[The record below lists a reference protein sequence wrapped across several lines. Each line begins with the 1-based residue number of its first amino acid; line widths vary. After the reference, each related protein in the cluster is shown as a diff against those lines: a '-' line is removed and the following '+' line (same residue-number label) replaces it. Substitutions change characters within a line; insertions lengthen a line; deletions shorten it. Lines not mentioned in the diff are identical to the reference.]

1 MSARKNNRV
10 SYRKSAAIIRASDVL
25 HNVSQISFFKWTI
38 GWIVT
43 VSMICAC
50 FLMHYEGDNDK
61 NNLSW
66 EDAIFLS
73 AGAVTATGLNSFD
86 ITLFSKAS
94 LNTIM
99 IATQLGSATLTSLVP
114 VVIRIRYLRQV
125 IPRNY
130 RTFNLN
136 NFKRVPEWLV
146 EYKALVYLVRIVLVT
161 NLIVYLFYGGLLYY
175 FLTSTEDSMA
185 VLSNTDNTAAA
196 ANTPFYWTLFHTIS
210 AYNNCGF
217 SLQRDSFASFDSNLG
232 ILYCLNMLVL
242 HGNVLFPIFLRWIII
257 WLSALTPKSRSS
269 KVYFRYLLLNGR
281 HLYSNLF
288 GSQQTWLLLL
298 QQLLLVTVQVVFT
311 VWLTPRHP
319 TFSVALFEAVNVRHA
334 GFNAIPL
341 PDLSSGILI
350 MFVSFMYLAPMPYI
364 AMLKASMCEAP
375 TADSILGLSVG
386 GSEDSATLL
395 ATPSAS
401 TGVHSNTT
409 QNTQNSRKLSLNM
422 ARDNLRENLVKLAAA
437 EEGGTMSSI
446 QLWNEKATL
455 RSELSSVTRKSI
467 KEKVVTNEM
476 LDTRLLILTMFSES
490 AHVPW
495 KDRITL
501 RVKAVSFQAKK
512 LWASFCSGI
521 KPDMFLIW
529 FVWWIIC
536 SMEEFSAE
544 SPAVFNTLFEI
555 VSSFG
560 NVGLSLGSFS
570 EPASPC
576 SFALD
581 LAWYS
586 KLMLVFVQIAG
597 RTRDLPSKVDSV
609 LTVSKPVDA
618 KEILTERWL
627 HFSSQQ
633 SPEEGNSDE
642 EEGEGEFGNGSTG
655 RTDQDRS
662 FTSSTSIAENNTDV
676 GSSAEGT
683 KEEEEGVHTK
693 KKGGNGKEDSL
704 SVPLLR
710 DFNGRQAEKTQISR
724 VSRVTFSE
732 E

>member
-1 MSARKNNRV
+1 MSSRRNNRI

-25 HNVSQISFFKWTI
+25 NNGSQISFLKWTI
-38 GWIVT
+38 AWIVT
-43 VSMICAC
+43 VSMVCAC
-50 FLMHYEGDNDK
+50 FLMHFEGDNNEND
-61 NNLSW
+61 LRW

-73 AGAVTATGLNSFD
+73 AGGVTATGLNSFD
-86 ITLFSKAS
+86 ITLFSRSS

-114 VVIRIRYLRQV
+114 VIIRLRYLRQV

-161 NLIVYLFYGGLLYY
+161 NLMVYLFYGGLLYS
-175 FLTSTEDSMA
+175 FLTSSEESIA
-185 VLSNTDNTAAA
+185 VLNDTTRTASA
-196 ANTPFYWTLFHTIS
+196 ANTPLYWTVFHTIS
-210 AYNNCGF
+210 AYNNCGY

-232 ILYCLNMLVL
+232 VLSCLNMLIL

-257 WLSALTPKSRSS
+257 WLSAMTPKSRSS

-298 QQLLLVTVQVVFT
+298 QQLFLVTVQVIFT

-364 AMLKASMCEAP
+364 AMLKASMCVAP
-375 TADSILGLSVG
+375 TVDSIIGLSVG

-401 TGVHSNTT
+401 TGVHSHTSHTT
-409 QNTQNSRKLSLNM
+409 NNSRKLSLNM
-422 ARDNLRENLVKLAAA
+422 ARDNLRDNLARLGM
-437 EEGGTMSSI
+437 EDRGTRSSTL
-446 QLWNEKATL
+446 LWNEKATL

-467 KEKVVTNEM
+467 KEKLVNNEM
-476 LDTRLLILTMFSES
+476 LDTRLLILTMYSETER
-490 AHVPW
+490 VPW
-495 KDRITL
+495 KDRISL
-501 RVKAVSFQAKK
+501 RVKAVNFQAKK
-512 LWASFCSGI
+512 LWGSFCSGI

-544 SPAVFNTLFEI
+544 SPAVFNALFEI
-555 VSSFG
+555 VS
-560 NVGLSLGSFS
+560 
-570 EPASPC
+570 
-576 SFALD
+576 
-581 LAWYS
+581 
-586 KLMLVFVQIAG
+586 
-597 RTRDLPSKVDSV
+597 R
-609 LTVSKPVDA
+609 
-618 KEILTERWL
+618 
-627 HFSSQQ
+627 
-633 SPEEGNSDE
+633 
-642 EEGEGEFGNGSTG
+642 
-655 RTDQDRS
+655 
-662 FTSSTSIAENNTDV
+662 
-676 GSSAEGT
+676 
-683 KEEEEGVHTK
+683 
-693 KKGGNGKEDSL
+693 
-704 SVPLLR
+704 
-710 DFNGRQAEKTQISR
+710 
-724 VSRVTFSE
+724 
-732 E
+732 